1 MSLKKIFQTKIA
13 VEVLIGANLEN
24 IYRNISIYKIFF
36 YLCLMITSL
45 NIKQVEKISKAL
57 GDPYRLKI
65 MKIVSNNESCT
76 QCCDVSAEFNLAQST
91 MSHHIKQLIE
101 ADLLIADKDG
111 RNLKFVVNKEV
122 CTAYADYINS
132 LVL

>member
-1 MSLKKIFQTKIA
+1 
-13 VEVLIGANLEN
+13 
-24 IYRNISIYKIFF
+24 
-36 YLCLMITSL
+36 MITSL

-65 MKIVSNNESCT
+65 MNIVSKSESCV

-91 MSHHIKQLIE
+91 MSHHIKQLID

-111 RNLKFVVNKEV
+111 RNLKFIVNKEV
-122 CTAYADYINS
+122 CSAYASYISN
-132 LVL
+132 LGL

>member
-1 MSLKKIFQTKIA
+1 M
-13 VEVLIGANLEN
+13 V
-24 IYRNISIYKIFF
+24 
-36 YLCLMITSL
+36 MSL

-65 MKIVSNNESCT
+65 MKIVSASASCV

-101 ADLLIADKDG
+101 ADLLIPDKDG

-122 CTAYADYINS
+122 CAAYAGYIS
-132 LVL
+132 DFGI

>member
-1 MSLKKIFQTKIA
+1 
-13 VEVLIGANLEN
+13 
-24 IYRNISIYKIFF
+24 
-36 YLCLMITSL
+36 MITEL

-65 MKIVSNNESCT
+65 MKIISKSESCV

-91 MSHHIKQLIE
+91 MSHHLKQLVE
-101 ADLLIADKDG
+101 ADLLIADKEG

-122 CTAYADYINS
+122 CEAYAAYINS

>member
-1 MSLKKIFQTKIA
+1 MFKIFC
-13 VEVLIGANLEN
+13 
-24 IYRNISIYKIFF
+24 
-36 YLCLMITSL
+36 YLWCMIKELS
-45 NIKQVEKISKAL
+45 IKQVEKISKAL

-65 MKIVSNNESCT
+65 MKIVSKGEGCV

-111 RNLKFVVNKEV
+111 RNLKFEINKEV
-122 CTAYADYINS
+122 CAAYAAYVSNFG
-132 LVL
+132 L

>member
-1 MSLKKIFQTKIA
+1 
-13 VEVLIGANLEN
+13 
-24 IYRNISIYKIFF
+24 
-36 YLCLMITSL
+36 MITEL

-65 MKIVSNNESCT
+65 MKIVSKNETCT

-91 MSHHIKQLIE
+91 MSHHIKQLID

-111 RNLKFVVNKEV
+111 RNLKFVINKEV
-122 CTAYADYINS
+122 CGAYADYIKN

>member
-1 MSLKKIFQTKIA
+1 
-13 VEVLIGANLEN
+13 
-24 IYRNISIYKIFF
+24 
-36 YLCLMITSL
+36 MITEL

-65 MKIVSNNESCT
+65 MKIISQSESCV

-91 MSHHIKQLIE
+91 MSHHLKQLIE
-101 ADLLIADKDG
+101 AGLLIADKEG

-122 CTAYADYINS
+122 CTAYAKYIS
-132 LVL
+132 DFGL